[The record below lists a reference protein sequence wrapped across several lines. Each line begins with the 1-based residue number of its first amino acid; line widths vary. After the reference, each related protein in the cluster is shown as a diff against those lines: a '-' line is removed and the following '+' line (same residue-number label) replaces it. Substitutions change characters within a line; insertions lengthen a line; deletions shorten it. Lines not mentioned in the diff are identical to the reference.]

1 MKERLMEL
9 RKALKLSR
17 AAFGEKM
24 GVSGD
29 VINNLER
36 GRVELKDPM
45 FTLIVK
51 TFDVSAAWLRDGVGE
66 MFDRNMTALDEL
78 AEEYELSDADR
89 ILVERFLRLSKSQR
103 DVVTEYIRDVAE
115 VLQNRE
121 TEELTTEAAEAA
133 YREALGIAPSI
144 SSSASSISAGIRTTE
159 ESAGEVG

>member
-78 AEEYELSDADR
+78 AADR

-103 DVVTEYIRDVAE
+103 DVVTEYIRDVAAA
-115 VLQNRE
+115 LQNRE